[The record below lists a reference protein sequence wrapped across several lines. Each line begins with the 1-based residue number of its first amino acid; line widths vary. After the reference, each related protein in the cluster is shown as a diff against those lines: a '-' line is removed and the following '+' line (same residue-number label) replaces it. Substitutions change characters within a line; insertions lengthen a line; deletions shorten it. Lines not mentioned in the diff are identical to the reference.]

1 MTNKGKKPRLVAENR
16 YPKTG
21 AAKKSAKKKTRDKT
35 QNDAHREKAWKPIY
49 TIYFWA
55 HSFCCHGFV
64 AYFLAWRL
72 GHRHYAGHWHWLLH
86 ARSKAL

>member
-1 MTNKGKKPRLVAENR
+1 MTNKGKKPRLVAGNR

-21 AAKKSAKKKTRDKT
+21 AKKSAKKKPATKRKT
-35 QNDAHREKAWKPIY
+35 TPTAKSVETYY

-64 AYFLAWRL
+64 AYFLAWCL

>member
-21 AAKKSAKKKTRDKT
+21 AAKNQPKKRDKT
-35 QNDAHREKAWKPIY
+35 QKTPIAKKRGNLLHDL
-49 TIYFWA
+49 FLG
-55 HSFCCHGFV
+55 SFVLLSRFCGVFFGGC
-64 AYFLAWRL
+64 L